1 MSAEG
6 HGHSHV
12 SAGELLR
19 EGSAAGIRSLRISAF
34 GLLITAGIQFAVVA
48 IGRSVGLF
56 ADAFHNLGDVL
67 TSVVL
72 WVALIATRR
81 AADRRYTFGYQR
93 FEDLAGLGI
102 VLAIFASA
110 GIAALVAVMHLV
122 NHTVPT
128 HLALG
133 MAAGGVGLLGNETVA
148 QIKVRQGRKIGS
160 AALVAE
166 GQHSRADGLASL
178 TAIAGLAGVAA
189 GWHAADPIAGLI
201 LAVVI
206 VWVGLRAAMPI
217 VATLTDR
224 VEPELIHRIEHAVEG
239 VDGINGVHDVRA
251 RWAGRA
257 LYVVLNVSLPPDMPL
272 ADAHQ
277 RTEEARHA
285 VIHEFPEVVQI
296 DIHADPAGADHAT
309 YHEETAHHFETN

>member
-1 MSAEG
+1 MSGEG
-6 HGHSHV
+6 HGHSHA

-19 EGSAAGIRSLRISAF
+19 EGSAAGIRTLRISAL
-34 GLLITAGIQFAVVA
+34 GLLITSAVQFVVVA
-48 IGRSVGLF
+48 IGGSVALM
-56 ADAFHNLGDVL
+56 ADALHNLGDVL
-67 TSVVL
+67 TSIVL

-110 GIAALVAVMHLV
+110 AVAILFAVMHLM

-128 HLALG
+128 HLGLG
-133 MAAGGVGLLGNETVA
+133 MAAGGVGFAGNEIVA

-166 GQHSRADGLASL
+166 GQHSRIDGLASL
-178 TAIAGLAGVAA
+178 AAIAGLAGVAA
-189 GWHAADPIAGLI
+189 GWDQADPVAGLV
-201 LAVVI
+201 LAAVI
-206 VWVGLRAAMPI
+206 IAVGVQAALPI
-217 VATLTDR
+217 VSTLTDR
-224 VEPELIHRIEHAVEG
+224 VDPELIHRIEHAVEN
-239 VDGINGVHDVRA
+239 VPGISGVHDVRA

-257 LYVVLNVSLPPDMPL
+257 LYVVMNVSLPPDMPL

-285 VIHEFPEVVQI
+285 VIHEFPEVVQV
-296 DIHADPAGADHAT
+296 DVHADPAGTDHAI
-309 YHEETAHHFETN
+309 YHEETAHHFDTR